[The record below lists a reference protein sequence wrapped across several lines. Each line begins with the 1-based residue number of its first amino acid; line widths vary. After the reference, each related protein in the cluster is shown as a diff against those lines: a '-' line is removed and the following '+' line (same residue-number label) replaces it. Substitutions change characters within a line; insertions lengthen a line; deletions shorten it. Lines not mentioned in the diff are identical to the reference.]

1 MIMFMIAYMI
11 VHVHV
16 HMPVCSV
23 HNNKHYHNYYSIVLS
38 SIIIYTKI
46 NTTIHAIR
54 GVNLYREHTYHNK
67 RVFFLPYAVVYVIRV
82 TRQMIIIGGASLNE
96 LVSCARRS
104 SHRY

>member
-1 MIMFMIAYMI
+1 MCMFTCRCALCII
-11 VHVHV
+11 I
-16 HMPVCSV
+16 
-23 HNNKHYHNYYSIVLS
+23 NITIIIILS

-46 NTTIHAIR
+46 NTTTHAIR
-54 GVNLYREHTYHNK
+54 GGVNLYREHTYHNI
-67 RVFFLPYAVVYVIRV
+67 RVFFCLVVHV